1 MTPRAKLAAL
11 QKVLETTKEHNK
23 KLREE
28 NEKIRAELRT
38 TVVDR
43 DMFYRR
49 MMELREETEKLL
61 DRLHRANLNSARA
74 KHEAVLVRRDGW
86 SKVVDCPNNAD
97 INPFNPRP
105 NAIFASER
113 ASLPTYAFIRTD
125 DYDPFGRPV
134 YRQA

>member
-11 QKVLETTKEHNK
+11 QKVLETTKEHNQ

-74 KHEAVLVRRDGW
+74 KHEAVLVRKDGW
-86 SKVVDCPNNAD
+86 SKVVDCQNNAD
-97 INPFNPRP
+97 TNPFCPRP
-105 NAIFASER
+105 ARFLGGPLNSVTIFHMTSE
-113 ASLPTYAFIRTD
+113 T
-125 DYDPFGRPV
+125 DPFGRPI
-134 YRQA
+134 YRQQ